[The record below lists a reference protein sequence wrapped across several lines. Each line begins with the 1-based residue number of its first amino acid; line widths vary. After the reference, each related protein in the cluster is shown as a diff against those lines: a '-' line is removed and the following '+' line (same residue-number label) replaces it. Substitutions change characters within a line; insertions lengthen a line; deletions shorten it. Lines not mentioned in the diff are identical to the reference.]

1 MNKIYVLICF
11 LFISAS
17 STFGQKVP
25 VVFSVKDRQGPLAGA
40 TIRIF
45 DEGQSTLLAGG
56 LTSSG
61 GDIEL
66 YIDLEKSHYAEV
78 RMLGYRSEWILLR
91 KNIRSYSIELK
102 EESFALPNVVITAS
116 KTEQRVEETTVSL
129 TVIRPNLVENKN
141 PTDVQ
146 QTMNQV
152 PGVNVNDGQANI
164 RSGSG
169 WSYGAGTR
177 VLLLLDNLPLI
188 SPDAN
193 QVQWT
198 IVPFESL
205 DQIEVIK
212 GASSALY
219 GSSAINGVINIRSR
233 SDYRKRSWINLFAGA
248 YPLAQRPEIKW
259 WNGVQSLGGVQMSF
273 QDRLES
279 EDDPN
284 KWFGYLV
291 SGIGQWDEGYQWN
304 SPDNRSRLFF
314 KTHWNH
320 SKNFQYGLNGNISY
334 RKYASPLIWAGED
347 KALIA
352 QDSSIT
358 TTEGLTYHFDPWFT
372 FNQFRESGVIR
383 HEVNSRILVIDN
395 NARDDSTVF
404 DNASESYLAQ
414 YQVQWLSKTGLK
426 ITGGIFG
433 LWAVSNS
440 EIFLGRHTSRNLAA
454 YMQGDYRFNNL
465 NISAGARYE
474 SFMLDDRT
482 QDKPVFRFGAN
493 YKIAKFTNS
502 YASWGQGF
510 RFPSMAEAFTQTN
523 VGSVNVF
530 PNPNLNSEFGNTYE
544 IGLKQLLAIGQK
556 LKMQA
561 EFALFRMD
569 FDDMIEFTFN
579 RWDTTGGLAQLPRQ
593 LGFKS
598 INVGAVRIQ
607 GLELTVTGLYQ
618 TDKHKFEFLAGYA
631 FADPKVRYPD
641 RPFIF
646 NEITGQN
653 ITYGSLSSDDSTG
666 TLKYRYR
673 HLVKTDVQWTHESGY
688 RAGVSVRYND
698 FMRNLDRVFYQLIPG
713 VESVHQ
719 RLNRGDFVLDLRIGY
734 RWESGMMA
742 NLIVDNAL
750 NREIMIRPAF
760 LAPPMRIMLQ
770 FQVLVD

>member
-1 MNKIYVLICF
+1 MPKIYLLGFVFLISQF
-11 LFISAS
+11 PVYGQIS
-17 STFGQKVP
+17 T

-40 TIRIF
+40 TVRIF
-45 DEGQSTLLAGG
+45 DQTGNHVLIGG
-56 LTSSG
+56 LT
-61 GDIEL
+61 D
-66 YIDLEKSHYAEV
+66 EKGSLQLRYDATKAQTAEI
-78 RMLGYRSEWILLR
+78 RMIGYRTEWISLSKSQLAYSVELR
-91 KNIRSYSIELK
+91 
-102 EESFALPNVVITAS
+102 EESFSLANVVVTAS
-116 KTEQRVEETTVSL
+116 KTEQRIEETTVSL

-205 DQIEVIK
+205 DQMEVIK

-219 GSSAINGVINIRSR
+219 GSSAINGVINVRTR
-233 SDYRKRSWINLFAGA
+233 TDYRKRGWVNLFAGA
-248 YPLAQRPEIKW
+248 YPIAHRPELKW

-273 QDRLES
+273 QNRTEN
-279 EDDPN
+279 PN
-284 KWFGYLV
+284 DANRWFGYLI
-291 SGIGQWDEGYQWN
+291 SGLGQWDEGYQWR

-314 KTHWNH
+314 KTHWNI
-320 SKNFQYGLNGNISY
+320 SKTLQYGLNGNISY
-334 RKYASPLIWAGED
+334 RKNASPLIWESED

-358 TTEGLTYHFDPWFT
+358 TSQGFTYHVDPWLTY
-372 FNQFRESGVIR
+372 NQMKETGVLR
-383 HEVNSRILVIDN
+383 HEINSRFLAIDN
-395 NARDDSTVF
+395 NARDDSAVF
-404 DNASESYLAQ
+404 DNASQSYLAQ
-414 YQVQWLSKTGLK
+414 YQLQWLSYSGWKL
-426 ITGGIFG
+426 TGGIFG

-440 EIFLGRHTSRNLAA
+440 ELFMGRHTSRNLAA
-454 YMQGDYRFNNL
+454 YLQTDYKWREL

-474 SFMLDDRT
+474 SFMLNDRS

-493 YKIAKFTNS
+493 YKVAPYTNV
-502 YASWGQGF
+502 YLSWGQGF
-510 RFPSMAEAFTQTN
+510 RFPSMAEAFTMTN
-523 VGSVNVF
+523 VGAVNIF
-530 PNPNLNSEFGNTYE
+530 PNPNLNAESGNTYE
-544 IGLKQLLAIGQK
+544 IGVKQLLAVGQE

-569 FDDMIEFTFN
+569 FDDMIEFTFS
-579 RWDTTGGLAQLPRQ
+579 RWDTVGGIAELQRQ

-598 INVGAVRIQ
+598 VNVGAVRIQ
-607 GLELTVTGLYQ
+607 GAELTLTGLYQ
-618 TDKHKFEFLAGYA
+618 SGKHKIEFLAGYA
-631 FADPKVRYPD
+631 YTDPRVRYPD

-646 NEITGQN
+646 NEVTGQLLS
-653 ITYGSLSSDDSTG
+653 YGSLSTDDSTG

-673 HLVKTDVQWTHESGY
+673 HLLKTDMQYSHGRGY
-688 RAGVSVRYND
+688 RAGLSVRYND
-698 FMRNLDRVFYQLIPG
+698 LMRNLDRVFYEVIPG
-713 VESVHQ
+713 VKSMHQ
-719 RLNRGDFVLDLRIGY
+719 RLNRGDLVIDLRVGY
-734 RWESGMMA
+734 RWRSGAMA
-742 NLIVDNAL
+742 NLILDNAL

-760 LAPPMRIMLQ
+760 LAPPMQVLLQ
-770 FQVLVD
+770 FQVSFD

>member
-1 MNKIYVLICF
+1 MKKNYTLVLLL
-11 LFISAS
+11 LFWLIN
-17 STFGQKVP
+17 TYGQKIP
-25 VVFSVKDRQGPLAGA
+25 VNFHVRDRHGPLGGA
-40 TIRIF
+40 TVRIF
-45 DEGQSTLLAGG
+45 DEGHSTLFTGG
-56 LTSSG
+56 QTNAS

-66 YIDLEKSHYAEV
+66 YLDLEKSHSAEV
-78 RMLGYRSEWILLR
+78 RMLGYRSEWILLK
-91 KNIRSYSIELK
+91 KNTRSYIIELK
-102 EESFALPNVVITAS
+102 EESFALPSVVITAS

-129 TVIRPNLVENKN
+129 TVVRPNLVENKN

-205 DQIEVIK
+205 EQLEVIK

-219 GSSAINGVINIRSR
+219 GSSAINGVINVRSR

-248 YPLAQRPEIKW
+248 YPLAQRPELKW
-259 WNGVQSLGGVQMSF
+259 WNGVQSLGGLQMSF
-273 QDRLES
+273 QNRMES
-279 EDDPN
+279 DDDPN

-291 SGIGQWDEGYQWN
+291 SGVGQWDEGYQWK
-304 SPDNRSRLFF
+304 SPDNRSRLYF

-320 SKNFQYGLNGNISY
+320 SKHLQYGLNGNVSY

-358 TTEGLTYHFDPWFT
+358 TNEGLTYHVDPWIV
-372 FNQFRESGVIR
+372 FNQFKKFGVLR
-383 HEVNSRILVIDN
+383 HEVNGRVLVIDN

-404 DNASESYLAQ
+404 DNSSQSYLGQ
-414 YQVQWLSKTGLK
+414 YQLQWLSKNGLK

-440 EIFLGRHTSRNLAA
+440 EIFLGRHTSRNLAM
-454 YMQGDYRFNNL
+454 YLQGDYRINNL
-465 NISAGARYE
+465 NISTGVRYE

-482 QDKPVFRFGAN
+482 QDKPVLRFGAN
-493 YKIAKFTNS
+493 YKLAKFTNA

-530 PNPNLNSEFGNTYE
+530 PNPDLNPEFGNTYE
-544 IGLKQLLAIGQK
+544 IGLKQLLAIGQR

-561 EFALFRMD
+561 EIALFRMD

-579 RWDTTGGLAQLPRQ
+579 RWDTAGGLAQLPRQ

-607 GLELTVTGLYQ
+607 GLELTLAGLYQ
-618 TDKHKFEFLAGYA
+618 AGKHKFEFLTGYA

-646 NEITGQN
+646 NEITGQF
-653 ITYGSLSSDDSTG
+653 ITYGSLSTDDSTG

-673 HLVKTDVQWTHESGY
+673 HLVKTDIQWTHENGY

-719 RLNRGDFVLDLRIGY
+719 RLNQGDLVLDLRVGY

-742 NLIVDNAL
+742 NVIIDNAL
-750 NREIMIRPAF
+750 NREIMIRPAC

-770 FQVLVD
+770 FQVHVD

>member
-1 MNKIYVLICF
+1 MKKFYILSSF
-11 LFISAS
+11 LLCTVTFIH
-17 STFGQKVP
+17 GQKSP
-25 VVFSVKDRQGPLAGA
+25 VIFFVEDRQGPLVGA
-40 TIRIF
+40 TVRIF
-45 DEGQSTLLAGG
+45 DESRNVLITGG
-56 LTSSG
+56 LTNERG
-61 GDIEL
+61 RLEL
-66 YIDLEKSHYAEV
+66 SIDAARAQLAEI
-78 RMLGYRSEWILLR
+78 RMLGYRTEWILLR
-91 KNIRSYSIELK
+91 RDLSSYSIILK
-102 EESFALPNVVITAS
+102 EESFSLPNVVITAS

-205 DQIEVIK
+205 DQMEVIK

-233 SDYRKRSWINLFAGA
+233 SDYRKRSWINLFSGA
-248 YPLAQRPEIKW
+248 YPMAHRPEIKW
-259 WNGVQSLGGVQMSF
+259 WNGIQSFGGLQMSF
-273 QDRLES
+273 QNRVES
-279 EDDPN
+279 DEDPN
-284 KWFGYLV
+284 KWFGYLI
-291 SGIGQWDEGYQWN
+291 SGVGQWDEGYQWK
-304 SPDNRSRLFF
+304 SPDNRGRLYF
-314 KTHWNH
+314 KTHRNH

-358 TTEGLTYHFDPWFT
+358 TTEGLTYHIDPWFMY
-372 FNQFRESGVIR
+372 NQFKESGVLR
-383 HEVNSRILVIDN
+383 HEMNGRFLAIDN

-404 DNASESYLAQ
+404 DNASQSYLAQ
-414 YQVQWLSKTGLK
+414 YQIQWLAKSGFK

-440 EIFLGRHTSRNLAA
+440 EIFMGRHTSRNLAA
-454 YMQGDYRFNNL
+454 YIQGDYRLNNL

-474 SFMLDDRT
+474 SFMLDNRA
-482 QDKPVFRFGAN
+482 QDKPVLRFGAN
-493 YKIAKFTNS
+493 YKLAKFTNA

-530 PNPNLNSEFGNTYE
+530 PNPNLNPEFGNTYE

-556 LKMQA
+556 VKMQA

-579 RWDTTGGLAQLPRQ
+579 RWDTTGGLTQLPRQ

-607 GLELTVTGLYQ
+607 GLELTLTGLYQ
-618 TDKHKFEFLAGYA
+618 TGKHTFEFLTGYA

-646 NEITGQN
+646 NEITGQF
-653 ITYGSLSSDDSTG
+653 ITYGSLSTDDSTG

-673 HLVKTDVQWTHESGY
+673 HLVKTDVQWTHENGY

-719 RLNRGDFVLDLRIGY
+719 RLNQGDLVLDLRIGY
-734 RWESGMMA
+734 RWESGVMA

-760 LAPPMRIMLQ
+760 LAPPMRVMLQ
-770 FQVLVD
+770 IQILLD